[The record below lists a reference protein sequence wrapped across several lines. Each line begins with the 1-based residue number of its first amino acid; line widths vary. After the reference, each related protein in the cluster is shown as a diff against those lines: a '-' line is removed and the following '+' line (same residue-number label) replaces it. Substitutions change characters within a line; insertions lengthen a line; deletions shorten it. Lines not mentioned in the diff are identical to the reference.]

1 MCVCA
6 GCGEPLV
13 LMFHRQK
20 PVPQT
25 PGIDRID
32 PSLLNA
38 RYPPDFVPFSNQ
50 PPNDSLFSRRVSRQ
64 RHPGRAS
71 LLLSRHMSLCH
82 EENGKKKNFAD
93 ATCKFV
99 RYRVPR
105 LNVQTHRKY
114 ATSNRLNDAGDETCS
129 QDETNKLNFSSR
141 RVADNLCYTVSWNWW
156 RVSV

>member
-1 MCVCA
+1 M
-6 GCGEPLV
+6 

-82 EENGKKKNFAD
+82 EENWKKKNFAD
-93 ATCKFV
+93 TTCKFV
-99 RYRVPR
+99 RYRVAR
-105 LNVQTHRKY
+105 LDVQTHRKY
-114 ATSNRLNDAGDETCS
+114 ATSNRLNAPVTKPVVRMRQTNLTFQADESRTISVIPLAGTGGE
-129 QDETNKLNFSSR
+129 SR
-141 RVADNLCYTVSWNWW
+141 FKAVHS
-156 RVSV
+156 

>member
-1 MCVCA
+1 MYTRVCVCVCVCA

-32 PSLLNA
+32 PSLLDA

-50 PPNDSLFSRRVSRQ
+50 PPNDSLFSCRVSRQ

-71 LLLSRHMSLCH
+71 LLLSRHMCH
-82 EENGKKKNFAD
+82 EENWKKKNFAD

-99 RYRVPR
+99 RYRVAR
-105 LNVQTHRKY
+105 LDVQTRRKY
-114 ATSNRLNDAGDETCS
+114 ATSNRLNDAHDETCS
-129 QDETNKLNFSSR
+129 QDGTKP
-141 RVADNLCYTVSWNWW
+141 T
-156 RVSV
+156 